1 MGVRGARV
9 TLTRAERGTYGPA
22 SSARTARKIVT
33 IRGNVVARRTRIL
46 LAFAGVLA
54 LTLAVGVVRPT
65 DADAQQVVGMA
76 SLRQLTRDADTVVR
90 ARITT
95 ASAALEA
102 GGQMVPVVYADVLA
116 TIKGATAPGMLA
128 FANVGTGTARF
139 VDGEE
144 VLLFLRHIERVA
156 ELAATSLQA
165 RLRYVAIPNAGEKVI
180 MTDATRLVIS
190 DAVRRYAALESIPD
204 AETRGDSLRAL
215 SLELMKSGEPFL
227 VASVLRDIAPG
238 GDAAALTLADLPA
251 MVPLIESPHVPIG
264 TRIAVVA
271 ELERRGLVFGPARWV
286 RLLRTA
292 RGSDLLAV
300 LHAVGEHPSAGVND
314 YVIPLLGDRDL
325 AIATAAAAALGVP
338 GNVEAVRPLTAS
350 LARDD
355 QALRLVALR
364 SVARI
369 GTQSA
374 RQALELIAARH
385 PDPAL
390 RQRADV
396 EAIILAR
403 RHGTTLA
410 PTLGLNAA
418 DAAVAVAPSA
428 R

>member
-1 MGVRGARV
+1 MV
-9 TLTRAERGTYGPA
+9 PA
-22 SSARTARKIVT
+22 SPARTARKIVT
-33 IRGNVVARRTRIL
+33 IRGNVVARRTPIGIPS
-46 LAFAGVLA
+46 AGVLA
-54 LTLAVGVVRPT
+54 LILAAGVAGPT
-65 DADAQQVVGMA
+65 SAGAQQVVGMA

-90 ARITT
+90 ARITA
-95 ASAALEA
+95 ASAELEA
-102 GGQMVPVVYADVLA
+102 GGRMVPVVYAEVLA
-116 TIKGATAPGMLA
+116 TIKGSTAPGTVA
-128 FANVGTGTARF
+128 FANVGSGTARF

-144 VLLFLRHIERVA
+144 TLLFLRHIERVA
-156 ELAATSLQA
+156 ELAATTLQS
-165 RLRYVAIPNAGEKVI
+165 RLRYVAIPNAGERIVL
-180 MTDATRLVIS
+180 TDATRLVVC

-204 AETRGDSLRAL
+204 PETRGDALRAL
-215 SLELMKSGEPFL
+215 SLELMKSGEPLL
-227 VASVLRDIAPG
+227 VASVLRDIQPG

-251 MVPLIESPHVPIG
+251 MVPLIESPRVPIG

-286 RLLRTA
+286 RLLRTS

-314 YVIPLLGDRDL
+314 YLIPLLGDRDL
-325 AIATAAAAALGVP
+325 AIATGAASALGVP
-338 GNVEAVRPLTAS
+338 GNVDAVRPLTAC

-355 QALRLVALR
+355 QPLRLAALR
-364 SVARI
+364 SLARI
-369 GTQSA
+369 GTQGA
-374 RQALELIAARH
+374 RQAIELIAARH

-390 RQRADV
+390 RHRAEV